1 MTMLEISSSPVRA
14 VIVTTPEMS
23 VPALVMNCLAP
34 FTVQAPSARVAR
46 VRTLPASLPASGS
59 VRPNAPSLRPLHR
72 SGSQRSRCSSV
83 PKSAIGWV
91 PSDVCAH
98 RVIATLESTRA
109 SSSTASA

>member
-1 MTMLEISSSPVRA
+1 MLETSSSPVLA
-14 VIVTTPEMS
+14 VMVTRPEMS

-34 FTVQAPSARVAR
+34 SIVQTPASSVAR

-59 VRPNAPSLRPLHR
+59 VRPNAPSRRPLQR
-72 SGSQRSRCSSV
+72 SGSQRSFCSSV
-83 PKSAIGWV
+83 PKSAIGCV

-98 RVIATLESTRA
+98 SVIATLESTRA